1 MSKRRWL
8 RAPASLLGR
17 TNLILAVSASLIV
30 IVSIIAL
37 YTFVIN
43 PITQRSADDEAA
55 LMALSAQ
62 TWVELPPSARPYF
75 ELELAQNHDL
85 IISEAAQDLPQLVDP
100 SGYIS
105 LVHASLIQR
114 LDSAI
119 SLLDGDELVWL
130 EIPMGGF
137 TLQVGVSAE
146 RTDIQ
151 PLFVAIIIFGVGAA
165 IVFATSLL
173 IVQRITKPLVKVA
186 KQAERFRGTQEI
198 EPLLE
203 EGPRELVS
211 LTRNFNE
218 MARDISVLLNNRTT
232 LMAGISHDLRT
243 PLTRLRLGL
252 ALLPASID
260 ATVIRRFENNLE
272 VMDELI
278 SDALRF
284 ARGTKEVATEVD
296 LQAYVKEIVHTFDHP
311 IEVGFRQPPEMP
323 VRLAANAFA
332 RVVANL
338 INNAVKHGERV
349 SVSVFADRLVVADD
363 GPGIP
368 EDFRQQ
374 VFQPFF
380 RIDQS
385 RNPVTGGSGLGL
397 AIVKQ
402 LCDAHGWQIS
412 IESPPDGGCEMHLNF
427 A

>member
-412 IESPPDGGCEMHLNF
+412 IESSPDGGCEMHLNF